1 MASTYDIQHVFQM
14 SNWHRETHR
23 AAWWVRR
30 SQCASQR
37 RQYLWTGE
45 AVAAVCACQTRRP
58 RFYQDL
64 RARRFRRTIYGRLQN
79 FIQVFL
85 NLTKVCHIKCN
96 HPVNFHFSLYRLYR
110 KEFWWI
116 WPPNSSGLSPLD
128 YHVWSAMH
136 QVFWTQTSLKAQ
148 DHSGAKN
155 CTAADLGQL
164 DADNDFV
171 NVWTH
176 APRPVVDIL
185 NIWYELYTEIF
196 WLNS

>member
-1 MASTYDIQHVFQM
+1 MIKLRQNLPRRLVRYVVLSLLLRHV
-14 SNWHRETHR
+14 
-23 AAWWVRR
+23 
-30 SQCASQR
+30 QCESKKLPLWGFPIFSQR
-37 RQYLWTGE
+37 LRILAEFYTPIVCSYL
-45 AVAAVCACQTRRP
+45 
-58 RFYQDL
+58 
-64 RARRFRRTIYGRLQN
+64 YGKLQN
-79 FIQVFL
+79 FIQLSL

-96 HPVNFHFSLYRLYR
+96 HPMNFHFSLYRLYR

-155 CTAADLGQL
+155 CTAADLRQL

-185 NIWYELYTEIF
+185 NIWLELYTEIF